1 MEIGDD
7 FLPELDFDFDEQDD
21 TKPVITNNQDE
32 SEEEIEEEEIE
43 DDNLEDDSE
52 DEPSDN
58 IDSDENA
65 VAAYNYYKDNNF
77 ITIDH
82 EFDGTFDSLK
92 EALDKQAQVALVS
105 AIDNF
110 PSFLKPII
118 EYATLKDDITPDEVA
133 DFLMQYQPPAFTE
146 DDLRN
151 DTDLAE
157 NYLTNS
163 LKQEGLEPDE
173 IEDRLDYLKDRG
185 QLAKEAIRQFKK
197 DESTRELEMNAQI
210 EQLKQQEQIEEQ
222 QQQAFVQN
230 FGQVLNDTN
239 WRNDHK
245 QVIAHEFTS
254 GNFKTRMEHIF
265 ENPKALVKLVDFLAN
280 YDGEDI
286 NLDKYKKSA
295 FSPSV
300 KGVKDTVEK
309 YWSSSSLAN
318 NKSARGGNPKVDLSE
333 LELI

>member
-7 FLPELDFDFDEQDD
+7 FLPELDFDFEEQEDD
-21 TKPVITNNQDE
+21 TVIDDKVVNDE
-32 SEEEIEEEEIE
+32 IPEEEE
-43 DDNLEDDSE
+43 DANPDDDSE
-52 DEPSDN
+52 DELSDN
-58 IDSDENA
+58 VDTDDNA
-65 VAAYNYYKDNNF
+65 VAAFNYYKDNNF
-77 ITIDH
+77 LTIDH

-92 EALDKQAQVALVS
+92 EALDKQAQVSLVG
-105 AIDNF
+105 AIQNF
-110 PSFLKPII
+110 PSFLQPII
-118 EYATLKDDITPDEVA
+118 EYATLKDDITPEEVA
-133 DFLMQYQPPAFTE
+133 NFLMQYQPPSFTE
-146 DDLRN
+146 QDLQN
-151 DTDLAE
+151 DNDLAE

-163 LKQEGLEPDE
+163 LKAEGLEDDE
-173 IEDRLDYLKDRG
+173 IEDRIDYLKDRN
-185 QLAKEAIRQFKK
+185 QLAKESIRQFRK
-197 DESTRELEMNAQI
+197 DEQVREQEMNSQL
-210 EQLKQQEQIEEQ
+210 EQVRQQEQVEQ
-222 QQQAFVQN
+222 QQQEVFVQN

-239 WRNDHK
+239 WRTDHK

-254 GNFKTRMEHIF
+254 GNFKTRMEHVF

>member
-7 FLPELDFDFDEQDD
+7 FLPELDFDFEEQEDD
-21 TKPVITNNQDE
+21 TVIDDKVVNDE
-32 SEEEIEEEEIE
+32 IPEEE
-43 DDNLEDDSE
+43 DDNLDDDSE
-52 DEPSDN
+52 DELSDN
-58 IDSDENA
+58 VDTDDNA
-65 VAAYNYYKDNNF
+65 VAAFNYYKDNNF

-92 EALDKQAQVALVS
+92 EALDKQAQVSLVG
-105 AIDNF
+105 AIQNF
-110 PSFLKPII
+110 PSFLQPII
-118 EYATLKDDITPDEVA
+118 EYATLKDDITPEEVA
-133 DFLMQYQPPAFTE
+133 NFLMQYQPPSFTE
-146 DDLRN
+146 QDLQN
-151 DTDLAE
+151 DNDLAE

-163 LKQEGLEPDE
+163 LKAEGLDDDE
-173 IEDRLDYLKDRG
+173 IEDRIDYLKDRN
-185 QLAKEAIRQFKK
+185 QLAKESIRQFRK
-197 DESTRELEMNAQI
+197 DEQTRQQEMNSQL
-210 EQLKQQEQIEEQ
+210 EQVRQQEQIEQ
-222 QQQAFVQN
+222 QQQEVFVQN

-254 GNFKTRMEHIF
+254 GNFKTRMEHVF

-318 NKSARGGNPKVDLSE
+318 SKSSRGGNPKVDLSE

>member
-7 FLPELDFDFDEQDD
+7 FLPELDFDFEEQEDD
-21 TKPVITNNQDE
+21 TVIDDKVVNDE
-32 SEEEIEEEEIE
+32 IPEEE
-43 DDNLEDDSE
+43 DDNLDDDSE
-52 DEPSDN
+52 DELSDN
-58 IDSDENA
+58 VDTDDNA
-65 VAAYNYYKDNNF
+65 VAAFNYYKDNNF

-92 EALDKQAQVALVS
+92 EALDKQAQVSLVG
-105 AIDNF
+105 AIQNF
-110 PSFLKPII
+110 PSFLQPII
-118 EYATLKDDITPDEVA
+118 EYATLKDDITPEEVA
-133 DFLMQYQPPAFTE
+133 NFLMQYQPPSFTE
-146 DDLRN
+146 QDLQN
-151 DTDLAE
+151 DNDLAE

-163 LKQEGLEPDE
+163 LKAEGLDDDE
-173 IEDRLDYLKDRG
+173 IEDRIDYLKDRN
-185 QLAKEAIRQFKK
+185 QLAKESIRQFRK
-197 DESTRELEMNAQI
+197 DEQVREQEMNS
-210 EQLKQQEQIEEQ
+210 QLEYVRQQEQVEQ
-222 QQQAFVQN
+222 QQQEVFVQN

-239 WRNDHK
+239 WRTDHK

-254 GNFKTRMEHIF
+254 GNFKTRMEHVF

-286 NLDKYKKSA
+286 NLDRYKKSA

-318 NKSARGGNPKVDLSE
+318 SKSSRGGNPKVDLSE

>member
-7 FLPELDFDFDEQDD
+7 FLPELDFDFIEQD
-21 TKPVITNNQDE
+21 
-32 SEEEIEEEEIE
+32 EEEEIVDDKVVNDDIPEE
-43 DDNLEDDSE
+43 DDNLDDDTEDVL
-52 DEPSDN
+52 SDN
-58 IDSDENA
+58 VDTDDNA
-65 VAAYNYYKDNNF
+65 VAAFNYYKDNNF

-92 EALDKQAQVALVS
+92 EALDKQAQVSLVS
-105 AIDNF
+105 AIQNF
-110 PSFLKPII
+110 PPFLQPII
-118 EYATLKDDITPDEVA
+118 EYATLKDDVTPEEVA
-133 DFLMQYQPPAFTE
+133 NFLMQYQPPSFTE
-146 DDLRN
+146 QDLQN
-151 DTDLAE
+151 DNDLAE

-163 LKQEGLEPDE
+163 LKAEGLDDEE
-173 IEDRLDYLKDRG
+173 IEDRIDYLKDRN
-185 QLAKEAIRQFKK
+185 QLAKESIRQFRK
-197 DESTRELEMNAQI
+197 DEQVRQQEMDSQLEYI
-210 EQLKQQEQIEEQ
+210 RQQEQVEQ
-222 QQQAFVQN
+222 QQQEVFVQN
-230 FGQVLNDTN
+230 FGQVLNNTN
-239 WRNDHK
+239 WRDDHK

-254 GNFKTRMEHIF
+254 GNFKTRMEHLF

-286 NLDKYKKSA
+286 NLDRYKKSA

-318 NKSARGGNPKVDLSE
+318 NKSSRGGNPKVDLSE

>member
-7 FLPELDFDFDEQDD
+7 FLPELDFDFDEQKDD
-21 TKPVITNNQDE
+21 TIIDDKPINDE
-32 SEEEIEEEEIE
+32 IPEDEKE

-52 DEPSDN
+52 DESLDN
-58 IDSDENA
+58 VDSDENA

-82 EFDGTFDSLK
+82 EFDGTFNSLK
-92 EALDKQAQVALVS
+92 EALDKQAQVSLVS
-105 AIDNF
+105 AIQNF
-110 PSFLKPII
+110 PPFLQPII
-118 EYATLKDDITPDEVA
+118 EYATLKEDVTPEEVA
-133 DFLMQYQPPAFTE
+133 SFLMQYQPPSFTE
-146 DDLRN
+146 QDLQN
-151 DTDLAE
+151 DNDLAE

-163 LKQEGLEPDE
+163 LKAEGLDDDE
-173 IEDRLDYLKDRG
+173 IEDRIDYLKDRN
-185 QLAKEAIRQFKK
+185 QLAKESIRQFRK
-197 DESTRELEMNAQI
+197 DEQVRQQEMNSQLEQVRQQEELELQ
-210 EQLKQQEQIEEQ
+210 QQE
-222 QQQAFVQN
+222 AFIQN

-309 YWSSSSLAN
+309 YWSNSSLAN
-318 NKSARGGNPKVDLSE
+318 NKSSRGGNPKVDLSE

>member
-7 FLPELDFDFDEQDD
+7 FLPELDFDFIEQ
-21 TKPVITNNQDE
+21 
-32 SEEEIEEEEIE
+32 EEEDEVVDDKPINDEIPEEEE
-43 DDNLEDDSE
+43 DDNPDDDSE
-52 DEPSDN
+52 DELSDN
-58 IDSDENA
+58 VDTDDNA
-65 VAAYNYYKDNNF
+65 VAAFNYYKDNNF
-77 ITIDH
+77 LTIDH

-92 EALDKQAQVALVS
+92 EALDKQAQVSLVG
-105 AIDNF
+105 AIQNF
-110 PSFLKPII
+110 PSFLQPII
-118 EYATLKDDITPDEVA
+118 EYATLKDDITPEEVA
-133 DFLMQYQPPAFTE
+133 NFLMQYQPPSFTE
-146 DDLRN
+146 QDLQN
-151 DTDLAE
+151 DNDLAE

-163 LKQEGLEPDE
+163 LKAEGLDDDE
-173 IEDRLDYLKDRG
+173 IEDRIDYLKDRN
-185 QLAKEAIRQFKK
+185 QLAKESIRQFRK
-197 DESTRELEMNAQI
+197 DEQVREQEMNSQL
-210 EQLKQQEQIEEQ
+210 EQVRQQEQIEQ
-222 QQQAFVQN
+222 QQQEVFVQN

-239 WRNDHK
+239 WRTDHK

-254 GNFKTRMEHIF
+254 GNFKTRMEHVF

>member
-7 FLPELDFDFDEQDD
+7 FLPELDFDFIEQ
-21 TKPVITNNQDE
+21 
-32 SEEEIEEEEIE
+32 EEEEDEVVDDKVVNDEIPEEE
-43 DDNLEDDSE
+43 DDNLDDDSE
-52 DEPSDN
+52 DESSDN
-58 IDSDENA
+58 VDTDDNA
-65 VAAYNYYKDNNF
+65 VAAFNYYKDNNF
-77 ITIDH
+77 LTIDH

-92 EALDKQAQVALVS
+92 EALDKQAQVSLVG
-105 AIDNF
+105 AIQNF
-110 PSFLKPII
+110 PPFLQPII
-118 EYATLKDDITPDEVA
+118 EYATLKDDVTPEEVA
-133 DFLMQYQPPAFTE
+133 NFLMQYQPPSFTE
-146 DDLRN
+146 QDLQN
-151 DTDLAE
+151 DNDLAE

-163 LKQEGLEPDE
+163 LKAEGLDDEE
-173 IEDRLDYLKDRG
+173 IEDRIDYLKDRN
-185 QLAKEAIRQFKK
+185 QLAKESIRQFRK
-197 DESTRELEMNAQI
+197 DEQVRQQEMDGQLEYI
-210 EQLKQQEQIEEQ
+210 RQQEQVEQ
-222 QQQAFVQN
+222 QQQEVFVQN
-230 FGQVLNDTN
+230 FGQVLNNTN
-239 WRNDHK
+239 WRDDHK

-254 GNFKTRMEHIF
+254 GNFKTRMEHLF

-318 NKSARGGNPKVDLSE
+318 NKSSKGGNPKVDLSE

>member
-7 FLPELDFDFDEQDD
+7 FLPELDFDFIEQ
-21 TKPVITNNQDE
+21 
-32 SEEEIEEEEIE
+32 EEEDEVVDDKVVNDEIPEEEE
-43 DDNLEDDSE
+43 DDSPDDDSE
-52 DEPSDN
+52 DELSDN
-58 IDSDENA
+58 VDTDDNA
-65 VAAYNYYKDNNF
+65 VAAFNYYKDNNF

-92 EALDKQAQVALVS
+92 EALDKQAQVSLVG
-105 AIDNF
+105 AIQNF
-110 PSFLKPII
+110 PSFLQPII
-118 EYATLKDDITPDEVA
+118 EYATLKDDITPEEVA
-133 DFLMQYQPPAFTE
+133 NFLMQYQPPSFTE
-146 DDLRN
+146 QDLQN
-151 DTDLAE
+151 DNDLAE

-163 LKQEGLEPDE
+163 LKAEGLDDDE
-173 IEDRLDYLKDRG
+173 IEDRIDYLKDRN
-185 QLAKEAIRQFKK
+185 QLAKESIRQFKK
-197 DESTRELEMNAQI
+197 DEQVREQEMNS
-210 EQLKQQEQIEEQ
+210 QLEYVRQQEQVEQ
-222 QQQAFVQN
+222 QQQEVFVQN

-239 WRNDHK
+239 WRTDHK

-254 GNFKTRMEHIF
+254 GNFKTRMEHVF

-318 NKSARGGNPKVDLSE
+318 SKSSRGGRYLSSTKQYSSE
-333 LELI
+333 

>member
-7 FLPELDFDFDEQDD
+7 FLPELDFDFEEQ
-21 TKPVITNNQDE
+21 
-32 SEEEIEEEEIE
+32 EEEKDEVVDDKVVNDDIPEEE
-43 DDNLEDDSE
+43 DDNLDDDSE
-52 DEPSDN
+52 DESSDN
-58 IDSDENA
+58 VDTDDNA
-65 VAAYNYYKDNNF
+65 VAAFNYYKDNNF
-77 ITIDH
+77 LTIDH

-92 EALDKQAQVALVS
+92 EALDKQAQVSLVS
-105 AIDNF
+105 AIQNF
-110 PSFLKPII
+110 PPFLQPII
-118 EYATLKDDITPDEVA
+118 EYATLKDDVTPEEVA
-133 DFLMQYQPPAFTE
+133 NFLMQYQPPSFTE
-146 DDLRN
+146 QDLQN
-151 DTDLAE
+151 DNDLAE

-163 LKQEGLEPDE
+163 LKAEGLDDEE
-173 IEDRLDYLKDRG
+173 IEDRIDYLKDRN
-185 QLAKEAIRQFKK
+185 QLAKESIRQFRK
-197 DESTRELEMNAQI
+197 DEQVRQQEMDGQLEYI
-210 EQLKQQEQIEEQ
+210 RQQEQVEQ
-222 QQQAFVQN
+222 QQQEVFVQN
-230 FGQVLNDTN
+230 FGQVLNNTN
-239 WRNDHK
+239 WRDDHK

-254 GNFKTRMEHIF
+254 GNFKTRMEHLF

-318 NKSARGGNPKVDLSE
+318 NKSSKGGNPKVDLSE

>member
-7 FLPELDFDFDEQDD
+7 FLPELDFDFEEQEDD
-21 TKPVITNNQDE
+21 TVIDDKVVNDE
-32 SEEEIEEEEIE
+32 IPEEE
-43 DDNLEDDSE
+43 DDNLDDDSE
-52 DEPSDN
+52 DELSDN
-58 IDSDENA
+58 VDTDDNA
-65 VAAYNYYKDNNF
+65 VAAFNYYKDNNF

-92 EALDKQAQVALVS
+92 EALDKQAQVSLVG
-105 AIDNF
+105 AIQNF
-110 PSFLKPII
+110 PSFLQPII
-118 EYATLKDDITPDEVA
+118 EYATLKDDITPEEVA
-133 DFLMQYQPPAFTE
+133 NFLMQYQPPSFTE
-146 DDLRN
+146 QDLQN
-151 DTDLAE
+151 DNDLAE

-163 LKQEGLEPDE
+163 LKAEGLEDDE
-173 IEDRLDYLKDRG
+173 IEDRIDYLKDRN
-185 QLAKEAIRQFKK
+185 QLAKESIRQFRK
-197 DESTRELEMNAQI
+197 DEQTRQQEMNSQL
-210 EQLKQQEQIEEQ
+210 EQVRQQEQIELQ
-222 QQQAFVQN
+222 QQEVFVQN

-254 GNFKTRMEHIF
+254 GNFKTRMEHVF

-318 NKSARGGNPKVDLSE
+318 SKSSRGGNPKVDLSE

>member
-7 FLPELDFDFDEQDD
+7 FLPELDFDFEEQEDD
-21 TKPVITNNQDE
+21 TVIDDKVVNDE
-32 SEEEIEEEEIE
+32 IPEEE
-43 DDNLEDDSE
+43 DDNLDDDSE
-52 DEPSDN
+52 DELSDN
-58 IDSDENA
+58 VDTDDNA
-65 VAAYNYYKDNNF
+65 VAAFNYYKDNNF

-92 EALDKQAQVALVS
+92 EALDKQAQVSLVG
-105 AIDNF
+105 AIQNF
-110 PSFLKPII
+110 PSFLQPII
-118 EYATLKDDITPDEVA
+118 EYATLKDDITPEEVA
-133 DFLMQYQPPAFTE
+133 NFLMQYQPPSFTE
-146 DDLRN
+146 QDLQN
-151 DTDLAE
+151 DNDLAE

-163 LKQEGLEPDE
+163 LKAEGLDDDE
-173 IEDRLDYLKDRG
+173 IEDRIDYLKDRN
-185 QLAKEAIRQFKK
+185 QLAKESIRQFKK
-197 DESTRELEMNAQI
+197 DEQVRQQEMNS
-210 EQLKQQEQIEEQ
+210 QLEYVRQQEQVEQ
-222 QQQAFVQN
+222 QQQEVFVQN

-239 WRNDHK
+239 WRTDHK

-254 GNFKTRMEHIF
+254 GNFKTRMEHVF

-318 NKSARGGNPKVDLSE
+318 SKSSRGGNPKVDLSE

>member
-7 FLPELDFDFDEQDD
+7 FLPELDFDFEEQ
-21 TKPVITNNQDE
+21 
-32 SEEEIEEEEIE
+32 EEEKDEVVDDKVVNDDIPEEE
-43 DDNLEDDSE
+43 DDNLDDDSE
-52 DEPSDN
+52 DESSDN
-58 IDSDENA
+58 VDTDDNA
-65 VAAYNYYKDNNF
+65 VAAFNYYKDNNF
-77 ITIDH
+77 LTIDH

-92 EALDKQAQVALVS
+92 EALDKQAQVSLVS
-105 AIDNF
+105 AIQNF
-110 PSFLKPII
+110 PPFLQPII
-118 EYATLKDDITPDEVA
+118 EYATLKDDVTPEEVA
-133 DFLMQYQPPAFTE
+133 NFLMQYQPPSFTE
-146 DDLRN
+146 QDLQN
-151 DTDLAE
+151 DNDLAE

-163 LKQEGLEPDE
+163 LKAEGLDDEE
-173 IEDRLDYLKDRG
+173 IEDRIDYLKDRN
-185 QLAKEAIRQFKK
+185 QLAKESIRQFRK
-197 DESTRELEMNAQI
+197 DEQVRQQEMNGQL
-210 EQLKQQEQIEEQ
+210 EQVRQQEQVEQ
-222 QQQAFVQN
+222 QQQEVFVQN
-230 FGQVLNDTN
+230 FGQVLNNTN
-239 WRNDHK
+239 WRDDHK

-254 GNFKTRMEHIF
+254 GNFKTRMEHLF

>member
-7 FLPELDFDFDEQDD
+7 FLPELDFDFIEQ
-21 TKPVITNNQDE
+21 
-32 SEEEIEEEEIE
+32 EEEDEVVDDKVVNDEIPEEE
-43 DDNLEDDSE
+43 DDNLDDDSE
-52 DEPSDN
+52 DESSDN
-58 IDSDENA
+58 VDTDDNA
-65 VAAYNYYKDNNF
+65 VAAFNYYKDNNF
-77 ITIDH
+77 LTIDH

-92 EALDKQAQVALVS
+92 EALDKQAQVSLVG
-105 AIDNF
+105 AIQNF
-110 PSFLKPII
+110 PPFLQPII
-118 EYATLKDDITPDEVA
+118 EYATLKDDVTPEEVA
-133 DFLMQYQPPAFTE
+133 NFLMQYQPPSFTE
-146 DDLRN
+146 QDLQN
-151 DTDLAE
+151 DNDLAE

-163 LKQEGLEPDE
+163 LKAEGLDNEE
-173 IEDRLDYLKDRG
+173 IEDRIDYLKDRN
-185 QLAKEAIRQFKK
+185 QLAKESIRQFRK
-197 DESTRELEMNAQI
+197 DEQVRQQEMNGQL
-210 EQLKQQEQIEEQ
+210 EQVRQQEQVEQ
-222 QQQAFVQN
+222 QQQEVFVQN

-254 GNFKTRMEHIF
+254 GNFKTRMEHLF

-318 NKSARGGNPKVDLSE
+318 NKSSKGGNPKVDLSE

>member
-7 FLPELDFDFDEQDD
+7 FLPELDFDFEEQEDD
-21 TKPVITNNQDE
+21 TVIDDKPINDE
-32 SEEEIEEEEIE
+32 IPEEE
-43 DDNLEDDSE
+43 DDIPDDDSE
-52 DEPSDN
+52 DELSDN
-58 IDSDENA
+58 VDTDDNA
-65 VAAYNYYKDNNF
+65 VAAFNYYKDNNF
-77 ITIDH
+77 LTIDH

-92 EALDKQAQVALVS
+92 EALDKQAQVSLVG
-105 AIDNF
+105 AIQNF
-110 PSFLKPII
+110 PSFLQPII
-118 EYATLKDDITPDEVA
+118 EYATLKDDITPEEVA
-133 DFLMQYQPPAFTE
+133 NFLMQYQPPSFTE
-146 DDLRN
+146 QDLQN
-151 DTDLAE
+151 DNDLAE

-163 LKQEGLEPDE
+163 LKAEGLEDDE
-173 IEDRLDYLKDRG
+173 IEDRIDYLKDRN
-185 QLAKEAIRQFKK
+185 QLAKESIRQFRK
-197 DESTRELEMNAQI
+197 DEQVRQQEMNS
-210 EQLKQQEQIEEQ
+210 QLEYVRQQEQVEQ
-222 QQQAFVQN
+222 QQQEVFVQN

-254 GNFKTRMEHIF
+254 GNFKTRMEHVF

-318 NKSARGGNPKVDLSE
+318 SKSSRGGNPKVDLSE

>member
-7 FLPELDFDFDEQDD
+7 FLPELDFDFEEQEDD
-21 TKPVITNNQDE
+21 TVIDDKVVNDE
-32 SEEEIEEEEIE
+32 IPEEE

-52 DEPSDN
+52 DELSDN
-58 IDSDENA
+58 VDTDDNA
-65 VAAYNYYKDNNF
+65 VAAFNYYKDNNF

-92 EALDKQAQVALVS
+92 EALDKQAQVSLVS
-105 AIDNF
+105 AIQNF
-110 PSFLKPII
+110 PPFLQPII
-118 EYATLKDDITPDEVA
+118 EYATLKDDVTPEEVA
-133 DFLMQYQPPAFTE
+133 NFLMQYQPPSFTE
-146 DDLRN
+146 QDLQN
-151 DTDLAE
+151 DNDLAE

-163 LKQEGLEPDE
+163 LKAEGLDDEE
-173 IEDRLDYLKDRG
+173 IEDRIDYLKDRN
-185 QLAKEAIRQFKK
+185 QLAKESIRQFRK
-197 DESTRELEMNAQI
+197 DEQTRQQEMNSQL
-210 EQLKQQEQIEEQ
+210 EQVRQQEQIELQ
-222 QQQAFVQN
+222 QQEAFVQN
-230 FGQVLNDTN
+230 FGQVLNSTN
-239 WRNDHK
+239 WRDDHK

-254 GNFKTRMEHIF
+254 GNFKTRMEHLF

-286 NLDKYKKSA
+286 NLDRYKKSA

-318 NKSARGGNPKVDLSE
+318 NKSSKGGNPKVDLSE

>member
-7 FLPELDFDFDEQDD
+7 FLPELDFDFEEQEDEVID
-21 TKPVITNNQDE
+21 KPINDE
-32 SEEEIEEEEIE
+32 IPEEE
-43 DDNLEDDSE
+43 DDIPDDDSE
-52 DEPSDN
+52 DELSDN
-58 IDSDENA
+58 VDTDDNA
-65 VAAYNYYKDNNF
+65 VAAFNYYKDNNF
-77 ITIDH
+77 LTIDH

-92 EALDKQAQVALVS
+92 EALDKQAQVSLVG
-105 AIDNF
+105 AIQNF
-110 PSFLKPII
+110 PSFLQPII
-118 EYATLKDDITPDEVA
+118 EYATLKDDITPEEVA
-133 DFLMQYQPPAFTE
+133 NFLMQYQPPSFTE
-146 DDLRN
+146 QDLQN
-151 DTDLAE
+151 DNDLAE

-163 LKQEGLEPDE
+163 LKAEGLDDDE
-173 IEDRLDYLKDRG
+173 IEDRIDYLKDRN
-185 QLAKEAIRQFKK
+185 QLAKESIRQFRK
-197 DESTRELEMNAQI
+197 DEQVREQEMNG
-210 EQLKQQEQIEEQ
+210 QLEYVRQQEQVEQ
-222 QQQAFVQN
+222 QQQEIFVQN

-239 WRNDHK
+239 WRTDHK

-254 GNFKTRMEHIF
+254 GNFKTRMEHVF

-318 NKSARGGNPKVDLSE
+318 NKSSRGGNPKVDLSE

>member
-7 FLPELDFDFDEQDD
+7 FLPELDFDFEEQEDD
-21 TKPVITNNQDE
+21 TVIDDKVVNDE
-32 SEEEIEEEEIE
+32 IPEEE
-43 DDNLEDDSE
+43 DDNLDDDSE
-52 DEPSDN
+52 DELSDN
-58 IDSDENA
+58 VDTDDNA
-65 VAAYNYYKDNNF
+65 VAAFNYYKDNNF

-92 EALDKQAQVALVS
+92 EALDKQAQVSLVS
-105 AIDNF
+105 AIQNF
-110 PSFLKPII
+110 PPFLQPII
-118 EYATLKDDITPDEVA
+118 EYATLKDDITPEEVA
-133 DFLMQYQPPAFTE
+133 NFLMQYQPPSFTE
-146 DDLRN
+146 QDLQN
-151 DTDLAE
+151 DNDLAE

-163 LKQEGLEPDE
+163 LKAEGLDDEE
-173 IEDRLDYLKDRG
+173 IEDRIDYLKDRN
-185 QLAKEAIRQFKK
+185 QLAKESIRQFRK
-197 DESTRELEMNAQI
+197 DEQTRQQEMNSQL
-210 EQLKQQEQIEEQ
+210 EQVRQQEQIEQ
-222 QQQAFVQN
+222 QQQEVFVQN

-254 GNFKTRMEHIF
+254 GNFKTRMEHVF

-318 NKSARGGNPKVDLSE
+318 SKSSRGGNPKVDLSE

>member
-7 FLPELDFDFDEQDD
+7 FLPELDFDFEEQEDD
-21 TKPVITNNQDE
+21 TVIDDKVVNDE
-32 SEEEIEEEEIE
+32 IPEEE
-43 DDNLEDDSE
+43 DDNLDDDSE
-52 DEPSDN
+52 DELSDN
-58 IDSDENA
+58 VDTDDNA
-65 VAAYNYYKDNNF
+65 VAAFNYYKDNNF

-92 EALDKQAQVALVS
+92 EALDKQAQVSLVG
-105 AIDNF
+105 AIQNF
-110 PSFLKPII
+110 PSFLQPII
-118 EYATLKDDITPDEVA
+118 EYATLKDDITPEEVA
-133 DFLMQYQPPAFTE
+133 NFLMQYQPPSFTE
-146 DDLRN
+146 QDLQN
-151 DTDLAE
+151 DNDLAE

-163 LKQEGLEPDE
+163 LKAEGLDDEE
-173 IEDRLDYLKDRG
+173 IEDRIDYLKDRN
-185 QLAKEAIRQFKK
+185 QLAKESIRQFRK
-197 DESTRELEMNAQI
+197 DEQTRQQEMNSQL
-210 EQLKQQEQIEEQ
+210 EQVRQQEQIELQ
-222 QQQAFVQN
+222 QQEVFVQN

-254 GNFKTRMEHIF
+254 GNFKTRMEHVF

-318 NKSARGGNPKVDLSE
+318 SKSSRGGNPKVDLSE

>member
-7 FLPELDFDFDEQDD
+7 FLPELDFDFEEQEDD
-21 TKPVITNNQDE
+21 TVIDDKVVNDE
-32 SEEEIEEEEIE
+32 IPEEE
-43 DDNLEDDSE
+43 DDNLDDDSE
-52 DEPSDN
+52 DELSDN
-58 IDSDENA
+58 VDTDDNA
-65 VAAYNYYKDNNF
+65 VAAFNYYKDNNF

-92 EALDKQAQVALVS
+92 EALDKQAQVSLVG
-105 AIDNF
+105 AIQNF
-110 PSFLKPII
+110 PSFLQPII
-118 EYATLKDDITPDEVA
+118 EYATLKDDITPEEVA
-133 DFLMQYQPPAFTE
+133 NFLMQYQPPSFTE
-146 DDLRN
+146 QDLQN
-151 DTDLAE
+151 DNDLAE

-163 LKQEGLEPDE
+163 LKAEGLEDDE
-173 IEDRLDYLKDRG
+173 IEDRIDYLKDRN
-185 QLAKEAIRQFKK
+185 QLAKESIRQFKK
-197 DESTRELEMNAQI
+197 DEQVRQQEMNSQL
-210 EQLKQQEQIEEQ
+210 EQVRQQEQVEQ
-222 QQQAFVQN
+222 QQQEVFVQN

-239 WRNDHK
+239 WRTDHK

-254 GNFKTRMEHIF
+254 GNFKTRMEHVF

>member
-7 FLPELDFDFDEQDD
+7 FLPELDFDFDEQKDD
-21 TKPVITNNQDE
+21 TIIDDKPINDE
-32 SEEEIEEEEIE
+32 IPEDEKE

-52 DEPSDN
+52 DESLDN
-58 IDSDENA
+58 VDSDENA

-82 EFDGTFDSLK
+82 EFDGTFNSLK
-92 EALDKQAQVALVS
+92 EALDKQAQVSLVS
-105 AIDNF
+105 AIQNF
-110 PSFLKPII
+110 PPFLQPII
-118 EYATLKDDITPDEVA
+118 EYATLKEDVTPEEVA
-133 DFLMQYQPPAFTE
+133 SFLMQYQPPSFTE
-146 DDLRN
+146 QDLQN
-151 DTDLAE
+151 DNDLAE

-163 LKQEGLEPDE
+163 LKAEGLDDDE
-173 IEDRLDYLKDRG
+173 IEDRIDYLKDRN
-185 QLAKEAIRQFKK
+185 QLAKESIRQFRK
-197 DESTRELEMNAQI
+197 DEQVRQQEMNSQLEQVRQQEELELQ
-210 EQLKQQEQIEEQ
+210 QQE
-222 QQQAFVQN
+222 AFIQN

-300 KGVKDTVEK
+300 KGVKGTVEK
-309 YWSSSSLAN
+309 NWSNSSLAN
-318 NKSARGGNPKVDLSE
+318 NKSSRGGNPKVDLSE

>member
-7 FLPELDFDFDEQDD
+7 FLPELDFDFIEQ
-21 TKPVITNNQDE
+21 
-32 SEEEIEEEEIE
+32 EEEDEVVDDKPINDEIPEEEE
-43 DDNLEDDSE
+43 DANPDDDSE
-52 DEPSDN
+52 DELSDN
-58 IDSDENA
+58 VDTDDNA
-65 VAAYNYYKDNNF
+65 VAAFNYYKDNNF
-77 ITIDH
+77 LTIDH

-92 EALDKQAQVALVS
+92 EALDKQAQVSLVG
-105 AIDNF
+105 AIQNF
-110 PSFLKPII
+110 PSFLQPII
-118 EYATLKDDITPDEVA
+118 EYATLKDDITPEEVA
-133 DFLMQYQPPAFTE
+133 NFLMQYQPPSFTE
-146 DDLRN
+146 QDLQN
-151 DTDLAE
+151 DNDLAE

-163 LKQEGLEPDE
+163 LKAEGLDDDE
-173 IEDRLDYLKDRG
+173 IEDRIDYLKDRN
-185 QLAKEAIRQFKK
+185 QLAKESIRQFRK
-197 DESTRELEMNAQI
+197 DEQVRQQEMNSQL
-210 EQLKQQEQIEEQ
+210 EQVRQQEQVEQ
-222 QQQAFVQN
+222 QQQEVFVQN

-239 WRNDHK
+239 WRTDHK

-254 GNFKTRMEHIF
+254 GNFKTRMEHVF

>member
-7 FLPELDFDFDEQDD
+7 FLPELDFDFIEQ
-21 TKPVITNNQDE
+21 
-32 SEEEIEEEEIE
+32 EEEDEVVDDKVVNDEIPEEEE
-43 DDNLEDDSE
+43 DDSPDDDSE
-52 DEPSDN
+52 DESSDN
-58 IDSDENA
+58 VDTDDNA
-65 VAAYNYYKDNNF
+65 VAAFNYYKDNNF
-77 ITIDH
+77 LTIDH

-92 EALDKQAQVALVS
+92 EALDKQAQVSLVG
-105 AIDNF
+105 AIQNF
-110 PSFLKPII
+110 PSFLQPII
-118 EYATLKDDITPDEVA
+118 EYATLKDDITPEEVA
-133 DFLMQYQPPAFTE
+133 NFLMQYQPPSFTE
-146 DDLRN
+146 QDLQN
-151 DTDLAE
+151 DNDLAE

-163 LKQEGLEPDE
+163 LKAEGLDDDE
-173 IEDRLDYLKDRG
+173 IEDRIDYLKDRN
-185 QLAKEAIRQFKK
+185 QLAKESIRQFRK
-197 DESTRELEMNAQI
+197 DEQVREQEMNS
-210 EQLKQQEQIEEQ
+210 QLEYVRQQEQVEQ
-222 QQQAFVQN
+222 QQQEVFVQN

-239 WRNDHK
+239 WRTDHK

-254 GNFKTRMEHIF
+254 GNFKTRMEHVF

>member
-7 FLPELDFDFDEQDD
+7 FLPELDFDFEEQEDD
-21 TKPVITNNQDE
+21 TVIDDKVVNDE
-32 SEEEIEEEEIE
+32 IPEEE
-43 DDNLEDDSE
+43 DDNLDDDSE
-52 DEPSDN
+52 DELSDN
-58 IDSDENA
+58 VDTDDNA
-65 VAAYNYYKDNNF
+65 VAAFNYYKDNNF
-77 ITIDH
+77 LTIDH

-92 EALDKQAQVALVS
+92 EALDKQAQVSLVG
-105 AIDNF
+105 AIQNF
-110 PSFLKPII
+110 PSFLQPII
-118 EYATLKDDITPDEVA
+118 EYATLKDDITPEEVA
-133 DFLMQYQPPAFTE
+133 NFLMQYQPPSFTE
-146 DDLRN
+146 QDLQN
-151 DTDLAE
+151 DNDLAE

-163 LKQEGLEPDE
+163 LKAEGLDDDE
-173 IEDRLDYLKDRG
+173 IEDRIDYLKDRN
-185 QLAKEAIRQFKK
+185 QLAKESIRQFRK
-197 DESTRELEMNAQI
+197 DEQVREQEMNS
-210 EQLKQQEQIEEQ
+210 QLEYVRQQEQVELQ
-222 QQQAFVQN
+222 QQEVFVQN

-254 GNFKTRMEHIF
+254 GNFKTRMEHVF

-286 NLDKYKKSA
+286 NLDRYKKSA

-318 NKSARGGNPKVDLSE
+318 SKSSRGGNPKVDLSE

>member
-7 FLPELDFDFDEQDD
+7 FLPELDFDFEEQEDEVIDD
-21 TKPVITNNQDE
+21 KVVNDE
-32 SEEEIEEEEIE
+32 IPEEE
-43 DDNLEDDSE
+43 DDIPDDDSE
-52 DEPSDN
+52 DELSDN
-58 IDSDENA
+58 VDTDDNA
-65 VAAYNYYKDNNF
+65 VAAFNYYKDNNF
-77 ITIDH
+77 LTIDH

-92 EALDKQAQVALVS
+92 EALDKQAQVSLVG
-105 AIDNF
+105 AIQNF
-110 PSFLKPII
+110 PSFLQPII
-118 EYATLKDDITPDEVA
+118 EYATLKDDITPEEVA
-133 DFLMQYQPPAFTE
+133 NFLMQYQPPSFTE
-146 DDLRN
+146 QDLQN
-151 DTDLAE
+151 DNDLAE

-163 LKQEGLEPDE
+163 LKAEGLEDDE
-173 IEDRLDYLKDRG
+173 IEDRIDYLKDRN
-185 QLAKEAIRQFKK
+185 QLAKESIRQFRK
-197 DESTRELEMNAQI
+197 DEQVREQEMNSQL
-210 EQLKQQEQIEEQ
+210 EQVRQQEQVEQ
-222 QQQAFVQN
+222 QQQEVFVQN

-254 GNFKTRMEHIF
+254 GNFKTRMEHVF

>member
-7 FLPELDFDFDEQDD
+7 FLPELDFDFIEQEDEVIDD
-21 TKPVITNNQDE
+21 KVVNDE
-32 SEEEIEEEEIE
+32 IPEEE
-43 DDNLEDDSE
+43 DDNLDDDSE
-52 DEPSDN
+52 DELSDN
-58 IDSDENA
+58 VDTDDNA
-65 VAAYNYYKDNNF
+65 VAAFNYYKDNNF

-92 EALDKQAQVALVS
+92 EALDKQAQVSLVS
-105 AIDNF
+105 AIQNF
-110 PSFLKPII
+110 PPFLQPII
-118 EYATLKDDITPDEVA
+118 EYATLKDDVTPEEVA
-133 DFLMQYQPPAFTE
+133 NFLMQYQPPSFTE
-146 DDLRN
+146 QDLQSDN
-151 DTDLAE
+151 DLAE

-163 LKQEGLEPDE
+163 LKAEGLDDEE
-173 IEDRLDYLKDRG
+173 IEDRIDYLKDRN
-185 QLAKEAIRQFKK
+185 QLAKESIRQFRK
-197 DESTRELEMNAQI
+197 DEQVRQQEMNS
-210 EQLKQQEQIEEQ
+210 QLEYIRQQEQVEQ
-222 QQQAFVQN
+222 QQQEVFVQN
-230 FGQVLNDTN
+230 FGQVLNSTN
-239 WRNDHK
+239 WRDDHK

-254 GNFKTRMEHIF
+254 GNFKTRMEHVF

-286 NLDKYKKSA
+286 NLDRYKKSA

-318 NKSARGGNPKVDLSE
+318 NKSSRGGNPKVDLSE

>member
-7 FLPELDFDFDEQDD
+7 FLPELDFDFEEQEDD
-21 TKPVITNNQDE
+21 TVIDDKVVNDE
-32 SEEEIEEEEIE
+32 IPEEEE
-43 DDNLEDDSE
+43 DANPDDDSE
-52 DEPSDN
+52 DELSDN
-58 IDSDENA
+58 VDTDDNA
-65 VAAYNYYKDNNF
+65 VAAFNYYKDNNF
-77 ITIDH
+77 LTIDH

-92 EALDKQAQVALVS
+92 EALDKQAQVSLVG
-105 AIDNF
+105 AIQNF
-110 PSFLKPII
+110 PSFLQPII
-118 EYATLKDDITPDEVA
+118 EYATLKDDITPEEVA
-133 DFLMQYQPPAFTE
+133 NFLMQYQPPSFTE
-146 DDLRN
+146 QDLQN
-151 DTDLAE
+151 DNDLAE

-163 LKQEGLEPDE
+163 LKAEGLDDEE
-173 IEDRLDYLKDRG
+173 IEDRIDYLKDRN
-185 QLAKEAIRQFKK
+185 QLAKESIRQFRK
-197 DESTRELEMNAQI
+197 DEQTRQQEMNSQL
-210 EQLKQQEQIEEQ
+210 EQVRQQEQIEQ
-222 QQQAFVQN
+222 QQQEVFVQN

-239 WRNDHK
+239 WRTDHK

-254 GNFKTRMEHIF
+254 GNFKTRMEHVF

>member
-7 FLPELDFDFDEQDD
+7 FLPELDFDFEEQEDD
-21 TKPVITNNQDE
+21 TVIDDKVVNDE
-32 SEEEIEEEEIE
+32 IPEEDE
-43 DDNLEDDSE
+43 DASPDDDSE
-52 DEPSDN
+52 DELSDN
-58 IDSDENA
+58 VDTDDNA
-65 VAAYNYYKDNNF
+65 VAAFNYYKDNNF
-77 ITIDH
+77 LTIDH

-92 EALDKQAQVALVS
+92 EALDKQAQVSLVG
-105 AIDNF
+105 AIQNF
-110 PSFLKPII
+110 PSFLQPII
-118 EYATLKDDITPDEVA
+118 EYATLKDDITPEEVA
-133 DFLMQYQPPAFTE
+133 NFLMQYQPPSFTE
-146 DDLRN
+146 QDLQN
-151 DTDLAE
+151 DNDLAE

-163 LKQEGLEPDE
+163 LKAEGLEDDE
-173 IEDRLDYLKDRG
+173 IEDRIDYLKDRN
-185 QLAKEAIRQFKK
+185 QLAKESIRQFRK
-197 DESTRELEMNAQI
+197 DEQVRQQEMNSQL
-210 EQLKQQEQIEEQ
+210 EQVRQQEQVEQ
-222 QQQAFVQN
+222 QQQEVFVQN

-239 WRNDHK
+239 WRTDHK

-254 GNFKTRMEHIF
+254 GNFKTRMEHVF

>member
-7 FLPELDFDFDEQDD
+7 FLPELDFDFEEQEDD
-21 TKPVITNNQDE
+21 TVIDDKPINDE
-32 SEEEIEEEEIE
+32 IPEEEE
-43 DDNLEDDSE
+43 DANPDDDSE
-52 DEPSDN
+52 DELSDN
-58 IDSDENA
+58 VDTDDNA
-65 VAAYNYYKDNNF
+65 VAAFNYYKDNNF
-77 ITIDH
+77 LTIDH

-92 EALDKQAQVALVS
+92 EALDKQAQVSLVG
-105 AIDNF
+105 AIQNF
-110 PSFLKPII
+110 PSFLQPII
-118 EYATLKDDITPDEVA
+118 EYATLKDDITPEEVA
-133 DFLMQYQPPAFTE
+133 NFLMQYQPPSFTE
-146 DDLRN
+146 QDLQN
-151 DTDLAE
+151 DNDLAE

-163 LKQEGLEPDE
+163 LKAEGLDDDE
-173 IEDRLDYLKDRG
+173 IEDRIDYLKDRN
-185 QLAKEAIRQFKK
+185 QLAKESIRQFRK
-197 DESTRELEMNAQI
+197 DEQVREQEMNSQL
-210 EQLKQQEQIEEQ
+210 EQVRQQEQVEQ
-222 QQQAFVQN
+222 QQQEVFVQN

-239 WRNDHK
+239 WRTDHK

-254 GNFKTRMEHIF
+254 GNFKTRMEHVF

>member
-7 FLPELDFDFDEQDD
+7 FLPELDFDFIEQDEED
-21 TKPVITNNQDE
+21 EIVDDKVVNNDIPE
-32 SEEEIEEEEIE
+32 E
-43 DDNLEDDSE
+43 DDNLDDDTEDVS
-52 DEPSDN
+52 SDN
-58 IDSDENA
+58 VDTDDNA
-65 VAAYNYYKDNNF
+65 VAAFNYYKDNNF
-77 ITIDH
+77 LTIDH

-92 EALDKQAQVALVS
+92 EALDKQAQVSLVS
-105 AIDNF
+105 AIQNF
-110 PSFLKPII
+110 PPFLQPII
-118 EYATLKDDITPDEVA
+118 EYATLKDDVTPEEVA
-133 DFLMQYQPPAFTE
+133 NFLMQYQPPSFTE
-146 DDLRN
+146 QDLQN
-151 DTDLAE
+151 DNDLAE

-163 LKQEGLEPDE
+163 LKAEGLDDEE
-173 IEDRLDYLKDRG
+173 IEDRIDYLKDRN
-185 QLAKEAIRQFKK
+185 QLAKESIRQFRK
-197 DESTRELEMNAQI
+197 DEQVRQQEMNGQL
-210 EQLKQQEQIEEQ
+210 EQVRQQEQVEQ
-222 QQQAFVQN
+222 QQQEVFVQN
-230 FGQVLNDTN
+230 FGQVLNNTN
-239 WRNDHK
+239 WRDDHK

-254 GNFKTRMEHIF
+254 GNFKTRMEHLF

-318 NKSARGGNPKVDLSE
+318 NKSSRGGNPKVDLSE

>member
-7 FLPELDFDFDEQDD
+7 FLPELDFDFEEQEDEVIDD
-21 TKPVITNNQDE
+21 KVVNDE
-32 SEEEIEEEEIE
+32 IPEEE
-43 DDNLEDDSE
+43 DDNLDDDSE
-52 DEPSDN
+52 DELSDN
-58 IDSDENA
+58 VDTDENA
-65 VAAYNYYKDNNF
+65 VAAFNYYKDNNF

-92 EALDKQAQVALVS
+92 EALDKQAQVSLVS
-105 AIDNF
+105 AIQNF
-110 PSFLKPII
+110 PPFLQPII
-118 EYATLKDDITPDEVA
+118 EYATLKDDVTPEEVA
-133 DFLMQYQPPAFTE
+133 NFLMQYQPPSFTE
-146 DDLRN
+146 QDLQN
-151 DTDLAE
+151 DNDLAE

-163 LKQEGLEPDE
+163 LKAEGLDDEE
-173 IEDRLDYLKDRG
+173 IEDRIDYLKDRN
-185 QLAKEAIRQFKK
+185 QLAKESIRQFRK
-197 DESTRELEMNAQI
+197 DEQVRQQEMNSQLEQI
-210 EQLKQQEQIEEQ
+210 RQQEQIEQ
-222 QQQAFVQN
+222 QQQEVFVQN
-230 FGQVLNDTN
+230 FGQVLNSTN
-239 WRNDHK
+239 WRDDHK

-254 GNFKTRMEHIF
+254 GNFKTRMEHLF

-286 NLDKYKKSA
+286 NLDRYKKSA

-318 NKSARGGNPKVDLSE
+318 NKSSRGGNPKVDLSE

>member
-7 FLPELDFDFDEQDD
+7 FLPELDFDFEEQ
-21 TKPVITNNQDE
+21 
-32 SEEEIEEEEIE
+32 EEEKDEVVDDKVVNDDIPEEE
-43 DDNLEDDSE
+43 DDNLDDDSE
-52 DEPSDN
+52 DESSDN
-58 IDSDENA
+58 VDTDDNA
-65 VAAYNYYKDNNF
+65 VAAFNYYKDNNF
-77 ITIDH
+77 LTIDH

-92 EALDKQAQVALVS
+92 EALDKQAQVSLVS
-105 AIDNF
+105 AIQNF
-110 PSFLKPII
+110 PSFLQPII
-118 EYATLKDDITPDEVA
+118 EYATLKDDVTPEEVA
-133 DFLMQYQPPAFTE
+133 NFLMQYQPPSFTE
-146 DDLRN
+146 QDLQN
-151 DTDLAE
+151 DNDLAE

-163 LKQEGLEPDE
+163 LKAEGLDDEE
-173 IEDRLDYLKDRG
+173 IEDRIDYLKDRN
-185 QLAKEAIRQFKK
+185 QLAKESIRQFRK
-197 DESTRELEMNAQI
+197 DEQVRQQEMDGQLEYI
-210 EQLKQQEQIEEQ
+210 RQQEQVEQ
-222 QQQAFVQN
+222 QQQEVFVQN
-230 FGQVLNDTN
+230 FGQVLNNTN
-239 WRNDHK
+239 WRDDHK

-254 GNFKTRMEHIF
+254 GNFKTRMEHLF

-318 NKSARGGNPKVDLSE
+318 NKSSKGGNPKVDLSE